1 MNVGGK
7 RTKSEEK
14 ERGTSEPK
22 KVTGNPSI
30 SHRLLSCCKSTCQHP
45 FPVPVRVP
53 LPVHKVVL
61 YAILQSILLLPK
73 SAAKP
78 VSTQAASDCHSDCK
92 ILHSNSPVPSNRPYG
107 NYGNSLD
114 TYKHCVLACCVKEEI
129 DNLIHMRNDG
139 TNNMADFLGNKRE
152 TYDENLKENKNVL
165 FTRVPSFLTTLKRE
179 TPAKTTQ
186 NGYNSF
192 YRIPIRSRSGFTK
205 REAPDTIQNENR
217 LFPFARS
224 GKCAKFVSVQY
235 EHQVDKMSVVIPD
248 AASPQKRRWG
258 SAIGPCINAHCSDL
272 SGTNRAECIMA
283 KCHRS
288 RRSNDIDAT
297 EDDENILINI

>member
-14 ERGTSEPK
+14 ERGTSESK
-22 KVTGNPSI
+22 KVTGNPSL
-30 SHRLLSCCKSTCQHP
+30 SHRLLSCCKSVCPHPVSVP
-45 FPVPVRVP
+45 FPVN
-53 LPVHKVVL
+53 KVVL

-78 VSTQAASDCHSDCK
+78 VPQAAAPSDCHSVCK
-92 ILHSNSPVPSNRPYG
+92 ILHSNSLVPSNRPYG

-114 TYKHCVLACCVKEEI
+114 TYKQCVLGCCVKEEI
-129 DNLIHMRNDG
+129 DNLISMRNG
-139 TNNMADFLGNKRE
+139 ANMAGFLEDKRE
-152 TYDENLKENKNVL
+152 TFDENLKENENFL

-192 YRIPIRSRSGFTK
+192 YRFPFRSPSGITK
-205 REAPDTIQNENR
+205 REAPDARQNENR

-272 SGTNRAECIMA
+272 SGSTRAECIMA

-288 RRSNDIDAT
+288 RRSNDIDAP
-297 EDDENILINI
+297 EDNESILMTV